1 MLKLF
6 KNLEKKDWLFIFIS
20 CIFIVL
26 QVWLELKIPDYMS
39 RITEL
44 VQLNGTIKEILT
56 EGSYMLGCALL
67 SFASSVVVGYIIANL
82 ASNFSKNL
90 REKLFN
96 KVQSFSMEEIK
107 KFAEENKKLIEEK
120 NALSDKI
127 LRLNAEMQNMNRRFN
142 EEKANIYKYDGEK
155 LIKEILPII
164 DNFERAISLDD
175 DNLTDELSKFLSGFK
190 MIYTSLLSTLNA
202 IGVKEIEAMGKQFDP
217 KTMEAIMTTS
227 IMEEE
232 EGVVVEVMQKGYTY
246 NDKVIRVAMVKVN
259 E

>member
-1 MLKLF
+1 
-6 KNLEKKDWLFIFIS
+6 
-20 CIFIVL
+20 
-26 QVWLELKIPDYMS
+26 
-39 RITEL
+39 
-44 VQLNGTIKEILT
+44 
-56 EGSYMLGCALL
+56 
-67 SFASSVVVGYIIANL
+67 
-82 ASNFSKNL
+82 
-90 REKLFN
+90 
-96 KVQSFSMEEIK
+96 
-107 KFAEENKKLIEEK
+107 
-120 NALSDKI
+120 
-127 LRLNAEMQNMNRRFN
+127 MNRRFN

>member
-1 MLKLF
+1 MKEDI
-6 KNLEKKDWLFIFIS
+6 KKEEKVSVNEKEIKKD
-20 CIFIVL
+20 
-26 QVWLELKIPDYMS
+26 K
-39 RITEL
+39 
-44 VQLNGTIKEILT
+44 
-56 EGSYMLGCALL
+56 
-67 SFASSVVVGYIIANL
+67 
-82 ASNFSKNL
+82 KNNHH
-90 REKLFN
+90 EKC
-96 KVQSFSMEEIK
+96 MEEIK

-127 LRLNAEMQNMNRRFN
+127 LRLNAEM
-142 EEKANIYKYDGEK
+142 

-232 EGVVVEVMQKGYTY
+232 EGVVVEVMQKGYIY

>member
-1 MLKLF
+1 MKEDI
-6 KNLEKKDWLFIFIS
+6 KKEEKVSANEKEIKKD
-20 CIFIVL
+20 
-26 QVWLELKIPDYMS
+26 K
-39 RITEL
+39 
-44 VQLNGTIKEILT
+44 
-56 EGSYMLGCALL
+56 
-67 SFASSVVVGYIIANL
+67 
-82 ASNFSKNL
+82 KNNHH
-90 REKLFN
+90 EKC
-96 KVQSFSMEEIK
+96 MEEIK

-127 LRLNAEMQNMNRRFN
+127 LRLNAEIQNMNRRFN